1 MKFPRAATVF
11 ASALLLASIAGSYLP
26 LTQAAL
32 ASDWEEDG
40 SKPAAAPPPAET
52 PPELEQP
59 RKKKRMKM
67 QTGRIEANDGE
78 LQGLKGRTGAGDDTL
93 KGGADQGAL
102 QGNAQDDGDANLTPM
117 KPTMQG
123 GRQILQG
130 SAMQSDFG
138 PSGDPDMDDQ
148 ELQVEWDKWRNKF
161 LWAVQSGVQEALNN
175 PDDVDLRYD
184 PRRGMVVVRF
194 PLGTVAWFH
203 CKISADR
210 HIVSAKIKQTSGFPN
225 FDQAVLHSI
234 MALEGSSYLRFPKR
248 SQRQFVTQTAGIKT
262 SDSPERQY
270 FKFGDVERYRVPGQ

>member
-1 MKFPRAATVF
+1 MKFPRAARLF
-11 ASALLLASIAGSYLP
+11 ASALLLASIAGSYARIA
-26 LTQAAL
+26 Q
-32 ASDWEEDG
+32 ASDWVEDSG
-40 SKPAAAPPPAET
+40 KQPAVAPQPADT

-59 RKKKRMKM
+59 RKKKRMKI
-67 QTGRIEANDGE
+67 QGRVESNDAD
-78 LQGLKGRTGAGDDTL
+78 LNALKGRQGAADGSL
-93 KGGADQGAL
+93 KGGTDQSGL
-102 QGNAQDDGDANLTPM
+102 QGSAQDDGDIGLTPM
-117 KPTMQG
+117 RPQTGGKP
-123 GRQILQG
+123 ILQG

-138 PSGDPDMDDQ
+138 PAGDPDIDDQ

-184 PRRGMVVVRF
+184 PSRGMVVVRF

-210 HIVSAKIKQTSGFPN
+210 HIVSAKIKQSSGFPN
-225 FDQAVLHSI
+225 FDAAVLHSI
-234 MALEGSSYLRFPKR
+234 NALEGSSYLRFPRR

-270 FKFGDVERYRVPGQ
+270 FKFGDVERYRAPGQ

>member
-1 MKFPRAATVF
+1 MKFPRAARLF
-11 ASALLLASIAGSYLP
+11 ASALLLANIAGSFAGFA
-26 LTQAAL
+26 Q
-32 ASDWEEDG
+32 ASDWVEEG
-40 SKPAAAPPPAET
+40 GKQPYVAPQPADVPPP
-52 PPELEQP
+52 LEQP

-67 QTGRIEANDGE
+67 QTGRIEANDGQLSP
-78 LQGLKGRTGAGDDTL
+78 LQGREGASDDTL
-93 KGGADQGAL
+93 KGGTDQSGL
-102 QGNAQDDGDANLTPM
+102 QGGAQDDGDVPLIKMNPQSGG
-117 KPTMQG
+117 KPL
-123 GRQILQG
+123 LQG
-130 SAMQSDFG
+130 SAMQSDYG
-138 PSGDPDMDDQ
+138 PAGDPDMDDQ

-175 PDDVDLRYD
+175 PDDVDLRFD

-225 FDQAVLHSI
+225 FDAAVLHSI
-234 MALEGSSYLRFPKR
+234 NSLEGSSYLRFPRR

-270 FKFGDVERYRVPGQ
+270 FKFGDVERYRAPGQ

>member
-1 MKFPRAATVF
+1 MKLPRAATLF
-11 ASALLLASIAGSYLP
+11 ASAALLASLASSYSLD
-26 LTQAAL
+26 AL
-32 ASDWEEDG
+32 ASDWEEDAPKQP
-40 SKPAAAPPPAET
+40 SAAPMPAQM

-67 QTGRIEANDGE
+67 QTGRIEANDAD
-78 LQGLKGRTGAGDDTL
+78 LNALKGRTGASDDTL
-93 KGGADQGAL
+93 KGGANDNAL
-102 QGNAQDDGDANLTPM
+102 QGGAQDDGGGDLTPM
-117 KPTMQG
+117 QPRSGKPL
-123 GRQILQG
+123 LQG
-130 SAMQSDFG
+130 SAMQSDYG
-138 PSGDPDMDDQ
+138 PAGDPDMDDQ
-148 ELQVEWDKWRNKF
+148 ELQVEWAKWRNKF

-175 PDDVDLRYD
+175 PDDVDLRFD

-194 PLGTVAWFH
+194 PLGTTAWFH

-225 FDQAVLHSI
+225 FDQAVLNSI
-234 MALEGSSYLRFPKR
+234 NHLEGSSYLRFPRR

>member
-1 MKFPRAATVF
+1 MKFPRAATLF
-11 ASALLLASIAGSYLP
+11 ASALLLASVSGSFP
-26 LTQAAL
+26 DAVQ
-32 ASDWEEDG
+32 ASDWVEDG
-40 SKPAAAPPPAET
+40 SKQPTVAPQPADV

-67 QTGRIEANDGE
+67 QTGRVEANDAD
-78 LQGLKGRTGAGDDTL
+78 LNALKGRQGAADDIL
-93 KGGADQGAL
+93 KGGTDQTGL
-102 QGNAQDDGDANLTPM
+102 QGGAQDDGDASLTPM

-123 GRQILQG
+123 GRPLLQG
-130 SAMQSDFG
+130 SAMQSDYG

-175 PDDVDLRYD
+175 PDDVDLRFD
-184 PRRGMVVVRF
+184 PSRGMVVVRF

-225 FDQAVLHSI
+225 FDKAVLSSI
-234 MALEGSSYLRFPKR
+234 TALEGSTYLRFPKR

>member
-1 MKFPRAATVF
+1 MKFPTAATLF
-11 ASALLLASIAGSYLP
+11 ALLVASV
-26 LTQAAL
+26 AAPYAH

-40 SKPAAAPPPAET
+40 SKPAAVPPPMTA
-52 PPELEQP
+52 PQDDQQP

-67 QTGRIEANDGE
+67 QTGRIEANDAD
-78 LQGLKGRTGAGDDTL
+78 LNSLKGRQGASDDTL
-93 KGGADQGAL
+93 RGGANDMGL
-102 QGNAQDDGDANLTPM
+102 SGSAQDDGGGALTPM
-117 KPTMQG
+117 TPQSGKT
-123 GRQILQG
+123 ILQG
-130 SAMQSDFG
+130 SASHADTG
-138 PSGDPDMDDQ
+138 PAADPDMDDQ

-175 PDDVDLRYD
+175 PDDVDLRFD

-225 FDQAVLHSI
+225 FDQAVINSI
-234 MALEGSSYLRFPKR
+234 TALEGSSYLRFPRR

-262 SDSPERQY
+262 SDSPEKQY
-270 FKFGDVERYRVPGQ
+270 FKFGDVEKYRVPGQ

>member
-1 MKFPRAATVF
+1 MKFPRAATLF
-11 ASALLLASIAGSYLP
+11 AFALLLASIGAQCVP
-26 LTQAAL
+26 AAL

-40 SKPAAAPPPAET
+40 AKQSTVAPAPAET
-52 PPELEQP
+52 PPQLEQP

-67 QTGRIEANDGE
+67 QTGRIEANDGD
-78 LQGLKGRTGAGDDTL
+78 LQGLKGREGATEPL
-93 KGGADQGAL
+93 KGNTDQNSL
-102 QGNAQDDGDANLTPM
+102 QGSAQDEGDASLTPM

-123 GRQILQG
+123 GKPLLQG

-175 PDDVDLRYD
+175 PDDVDLRFD

-225 FDQAVLHSI
+225 FDQAVINSI
-234 MALEGSSYLRFPKR
+234 MALEGSSYLRFPRR

>member
-1 MKFPRAATVF
+1 MKFLRAARLF
-11 ASALLLASIAGSYLP
+11 ASALLLASIAGSY
-26 LTQAAL
+26 TGIAQ
-32 ASDWEEDG
+32 ASDWVEDSG
-40 SKPAAAPPPAET
+40 KQPAVAPPSEA

-59 RKKKRMKM
+59 RKKKRVKI
-67 QTGRIEANDGE
+67 QGRVESNDAD
-78 LQGLKGRTGAGDDTL
+78 LNALKGRQGAADDSL
-93 KGGADQGAL
+93 KGGADQSGL
-102 QGNAQDDGDANLTPM
+102 QGGAQDDGDVGLIPM
-117 KPTMQG
+117 KPQAG
-123 GRQILQG
+123 GKPLLQG

-138 PSGDPDMDDQ
+138 PAGDPDIDDQ

-184 PRRGMVVVRF
+184 PSRGMVVVRF

-234 MALEGSSYLRFPKR
+234 NALEGSSYLRFPRR

-270 FKFGDVERYRVPGQ
+270 FKFGDVERYRTPGQ